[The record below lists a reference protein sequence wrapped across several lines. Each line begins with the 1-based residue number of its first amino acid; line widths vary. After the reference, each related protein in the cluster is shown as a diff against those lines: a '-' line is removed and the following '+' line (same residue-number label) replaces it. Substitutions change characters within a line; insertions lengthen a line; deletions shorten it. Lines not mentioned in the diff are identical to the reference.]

1 MAWQYRVIDHIVEH
15 LAATGVDDIF
25 VARLREQPRRAGQL
39 SRHQRAQRLAERRET
54 QRPKTFECE

>member
-1 MAWQYRVIDHIVEH
+1 MAWQYRVVDHIVEH

-25 VARLREQPRRAGQL
+25 VLGLREQPRQAGL
-39 SRHQRAQRLAERRET
+39 SRHQRAQRLAEPRET